1 MDPVKEGE
9 ESGDDD
15 EDGDSNRDVKKQSLS
30 LKSDKS
36 VDKTVKRIPAGVENV
51 DRKESPT
58 FVTSAPKVPSMAP
71 QLVFPRAS
79 SQPGRRPSS
88 TSRGWS
94 GRASWTTP
102 WKTGGQSTELP
113 G

>member
-36 VDKTVKRIPAGVENV
+36 VDKAVKSVPDGVENV
-51 DRKESPT
+51 
-58 FVTSAPKVPSMAP
+58 PSMFP
-71 QLVFPRAS
+71 QPACVPQAL
-79 SQPGRRPSS
+79 QPDLAGA
-88 TSRGWS
+88 GDLLLQAQA
-94 GRASWTTP
+94 GD
-102 WKTGGQSTELP
+102 GQE